1 MAGLG
6 VLPHVVE
13 KILNHTSGIVSGI
26 AAVYNLF
33 QYQAERRE
41 ALGKWGDFLDG
52 LGECTAK
59 KSMDKRGCGC

>member
-1 MAGLG
+1 MASIG

-41 ALGKWGDFLDG
+41 ALDKWGSFLDD
-52 LGECTAK
+52 LA
-59 KSMDKRGCGC
+59 